1 LSVGPVEDLSIPRT
15 AGNLAARLHRPAGQP
30 RAAAVVAHGLASS
43 MASNKLTALC
53 RTLAGAGLLALQF
66 DHSGCGRSP
75 GNQYDTSL
83 TLRRDELL
91 AAAERLAGLAPGL
104 PLAYLGS
111 SLGGA
116 AAVAAAD
123 LRAPFCLAAWSAPVD
138 LEELMHSLRHDPE
151 AARYRA
157 LARDLGRHDLRAVAA
172 RLTRVIFVHGERDE
186 VVPARQA
193 REAHRLAREPK
204 ELVMIPG
211 ADHQL
216 SRPEDQKLA
225 LDRTLAWVERFLVP
239 TD

>member
-1 LSVGPVEDLSIPRT
+1 LTAGRTEDLAIARP
-15 AGNLAARLHRPAGQP
+15 GGELAARLHHPPARP

-43 MASNKLTALC
+43 MASSKLTALC
-53 RTLAGAGLLALQF
+53 RALAAAGVLALQF
-66 DHSGCGRSP
+66 DHSGCGGSP
-75 GNQYDTSL
+75 GDQYDTSL

-91 AAAERLAGLAPGL
+91 AAAETLAGRAPDA
-104 PLAYLGS
+104 PLAYVGS

-123 LRAPFCLAAWSAPVD
+123 IRAPACLAAWSAPVD
-138 LEELMHSLRHDPE
+138 LEELMHALRHDPE

-157 LARDLGRHDLRAVAA
+157 LARDLGRHDLRAVVA
-172 RLTRVIFVHGERDE
+172 RLSRCLWVHGERDE

-204 ELVMIPG
+204 ELLILPG

-216 SRPEDQKLA
+216 SRAGDQRRA
-225 LDRTLAWVERFLVP
+225 RERTLAWMERFIQG
-239 TD
+239 